1 MNKSLKNQF
10 WIYIS
15 LLISIIIDIYVLPEA
30 IISWKPLTTLLV
42 LIYWNMAIPDKVG
55 VFEALLFGIFLDL
68 LTGSIL
74 GLHAILF
81 VLITYICQ
89 RFFYQFRV
97 SPLWQQSFM
106 LFFLFFIFRLAFA
119 FDYNN
124 EVSGFN
130 LSDRGYVSTSLF
142 FALLSSASW
151 TPLFYILREFRRRK
165 IKI

>member
-10 WIYIS
+10 WIYMS

-130 LSDRGYVSTSLF
+130 LSDRGYVLTSLF
-142 FALLSSASW
+142 FALLSSAFW